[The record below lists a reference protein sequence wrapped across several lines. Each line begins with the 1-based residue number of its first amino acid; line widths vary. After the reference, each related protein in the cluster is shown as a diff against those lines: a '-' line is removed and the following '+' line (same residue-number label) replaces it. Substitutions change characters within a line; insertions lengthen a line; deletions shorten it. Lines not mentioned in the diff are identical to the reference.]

1 MGDTERPPDR
11 RGDDGKD
18 RKVFVGGLNFDA
30 DEAQLR
36 QDFGKYGD
44 IEDIFLPRDR
54 DTQKPR
60 GFGFVTF
67 AGYRDAEDAA
77 AEMNG
82 LVAGARS
89 PWSSGR
95 ATETAAAGAAV
106 AVPAR
111 SHHGHQRR
119 RRAPTTCP
127 TPLPAAL
134 RRSAA
139 RRAMTTATTAARR
152 RRYDD
157 RLGTRSVAAGT
168 TTTAARLRRSPRWV
182 RRRPPPRTTI
192 VAALRRRPWPGYDDA
207 AATTALLAGQRRR
220 RSRRRASANEDR
232 GSMHRG
238 IKDRAQGG
246 LRQSEAIKVYAKQ
259 SEESLRAQSQRKS
272 TQNDDGA
279 CAQGVRSGI

>member
-82 LVAGARS
+82 QEYC
-89 PWSSGR
+89 GR
-95 ATETAAAGAAV
+95 KILSLIHISE
-106 AVPAR
+106 
-111 SHHGHQRR
+111 
-119 RRAPTTCP
+119 PT
-127 TPLPAAL
+127 
-134 RRSAA
+134 
-139 RRAMTTATTAARR
+139 
-152 RRYDD
+152 
-157 RLGTRSVAAGT
+157 
-168 TTTAARLRRSPRWV
+168 
-182 RRRPPPRTTI
+182 RP
-192 VAALRRRPWPGYDDA
+192 Y
-207 AATTALLAGQRRR
+207 
-220 RSRRRASANEDR
+220 
-232 GSMHRG
+232 
-238 IKDRAQGG
+238 
-246 LRQSEAIKVYAKQ
+246 
-259 SEESLRAQSQRKS
+259 
-272 TQNDDGA
+272 
-279 CAQGVRSGI
+279 

>member
-82 LVAGARS
+82 QEYCGRKITVNIARPRDRDGSSRGPGGGGGGYGGYGGGGGRGRDDRRRS
-89 PWSSGR
+89 PPR
-95 ATETAAAGAAV
+95 
-106 AVPAR
+106 
-111 SHHGHQRR
+111 HDDRR
-119 RRAPTTCP
+119 RDD
-127 TPLPAAL
+127 
-134 RRSAA
+134 
-139 RRAMTTATTAARR
+139 
-152 RRYDD
+152 RYDD
-157 RLGTRSVAAGT
+157 RYDR
-168 TTTAARLRRSPRWV
+168 RRSPPRYDDRPRYEE
-182 RRRPPPRTTI
+182 RRG
-192 VAALRRRPWPGYDDA
+192 GYDDD
-207 AATTALLAGQRRR
+207 RRR
-220 RSRRRASANEDR
+220 DYDDRRGGYDDDRRRGYDDDR
-232 GSMHRG
+232 RRD
-238 IKDRAQGG
+238 DR
-246 LRQSEAIKVYAKQ
+246 
-259 SEESLRAQSQRKS
+259 
-272 TQNDDGA
+272 DD
-279 CAQGVRSGI
+279 RY

>member
-82 LVAGARS
+82 QEYCGRKITVNIARPRDRDGSSRGPGGGGGGGGGYGGGGGRGYDDRRRS
-89 PWSSGR
+89 P
-95 ATETAAAGAAV
+95 
-106 AVPAR
+106 P
-111 SHHGHQRR
+111 
-119 RRAPTTCP
+119 
-127 TPLPAAL
+127 
-134 RRSAA
+134 
-139 RRAMTTATTAARR
+139 
-152 RRYDD
+152 RYDD
-157 RLGTRSVAAGT
+157 RERDYYDERWYNSPPLPD
-168 TTTAARLRRSPRWV
+168 TTARQHQHRTPAARARE
-182 RRRPPPRTTI
+182 RRR
-192 VAALRRRPWPGYDDA
+192 
-207 AATTALLAGQRRR
+207 GQRK
-220 RSRRRASANEDR
+220 N
-232 GSMHRG
+232 
-238 IKDRAQGG
+238 AQE
-246 LRQSEAIKVYAKQ
+246 RPA
-259 SEESLRAQSQRKS
+259 
-272 TQNDDGA
+272 
-279 CAQGVRSGI
+279 